1 MHNALS
7 EVSMLDILHNPFI
20 GVHELR
26 KELPQLLKQLHE
38 EGADVVV
45 TQQGKPVA
53 ILLSVEKYLEMREA
67 IRDLSDPKYAQE
79 LIVAKREIDEGKGI
93 PAEEVYREAGLS

>member
-1 MHNALS
+1 
-7 EVSMLDILHNPFI
+7 MLDILHNPFI

>member
-1 MHNALS
+1 
-7 EVSMLDILHNPFI
+7 MLDILQNPFV

-26 KELPQLLKQLHE
+26 KELPQLLKRIHE
-38 EGADVVV
+38 EGTDVVV

-53 ILLSVEKYLEMREA
+53 ILLSVEKYLEMREG
-67 IRDLSDPKYAQE
+67 IRDFSDTQYVQE
-79 LIVAKREIDEGKGI
+79 LMAARREIDEGKGI

>member
-1 MHNALS
+1 
-7 EVSMLDILHNPFI
+7 MLDILQNPFV

-26 KELPQLLKQLHE
+26 KDLAHLLKQIQD

-53 ILLSVEKYLEMREA
+53 VLLSVEKYLEMRET
-67 IRDLSDPKYAQE
+67 IRDFSDPQYVQE
-79 LIVAKREIDEGKGI
+79 LIAARREIEEGKGI

>member
-1 MHNALS
+1 
-7 EVSMLDILHNPFI
+7 MLDILQNPFI

-26 KELPQLLKQLHE
+26 KELSRLLETVHK
-38 EGADVVV
+38 EGSDIVV

-53 ILLSVEKYLEMREA
+53 VLLDVEKYLEMRET
-67 IRDLSDPKYAQE
+67 IRDLSDPQYVQE
-79 LIVAKREIDEGKGI
+79 LVAARREMDEGKGV

>member
-1 MHNALS
+1 
-7 EVSMLDILHNPFI
+7 MLNIIENPFV

-26 KELPQLLKQLHE
+26 KELPQLLKRVHE
-38 EGADVVV
+38 EGTDIVV

-53 ILLSVEKYLEMREA
+53 ILLSVERYLEMRES
-67 IRDLSDPKYAQE
+67 IRDLSDPQYVQE
-79 LIVAKREIDEGKGI
+79 LIAARREIDEGKGI

>member
-1 MHNALS
+1 
-7 EVSMLDILHNPFI
+7 MLDLLQNPFV

-26 KELPQLLKQLHE
+26 KELPQLLKRVHE

-53 ILLSVEKYLEMREA
+53 ILLSVERYLEMREA
-67 IRDLSDPKYAQE
+67 IRDFSDPQYAQE
-79 LIVAKREIDEGKGI
+79 LIAARREIDEGKGI
-93 PAEEVYREAGLS
+93 TAEEVYREAGLS